1 MITQHF
7 IQQFDYSVNPIFS
20 EHHERVFS
28 DADNIQI
35 YEHIRVIDFW
45 VELYVQ
51 EKKLVQR
58 SSIELTIS
66 KEVEGIRTI
75 LHARSQANTLLRE
88 ALDLCLEEAHQYVLR
103 LMQFSEYPSYHY
115 DANRNVPF
123 DVDRY
128 NHMVQHGYCEY
139 QLPDTEAFKRYCKEQ
154 MEEARLMYKDAEDW
168 RGANWEGYDQT
179 EGYQLLKNFILDQ
192 HILDLVSAY
201 KGKEM
206 TFKYIAW
213 DYNHHRQLWFKNV
226 NGIEKRSPTN
236 YYHFDAD
243 PNVAKMMI
251 YLSDVTEQDGPFRYV
266 KGSHS
271 LGRSPF
277 IIGLHYGVDAKV
289 NPLIPAPFSRFKRNA
304 FTHNRALLMQLP
316 HAFLGSTHFG
326 DDLVDDSALSK
337 YLLDNTVVFTR
348 KAGAGIVFDGY
359 LGVHAGGN
367 PLSGERLAVQV
378 GFIQKKPTKLNPSSK
393 NSSLLAKGKRFIK
406 NRLGGKK

>member
-1 MITQHF
+1 MIKQHF
-7 IQQFDYSVNPIFS
+7 IQQFDYAVNPIFS
-20 EHHERVFS
+20 AHHERAFT
-28 DADNIQI
+28 DADNIAI
-35 YEHIRVIDFW
+35 YEHIRRIDFW
-45 VELYVQ
+45 VEVYLQ
-51 EKKLVQR
+51 EKKIVQR
-58 SSIELTIS
+58 VNIELSIS
-66 KEVEGIRTI
+66 KEVAGIRSI
-75 LHARSQANTLLRE
+75 LHARSQADTLLRE
-88 ALDLCLEEAHQYVLR
+88 ALDLCLQEAHNYVLR
-103 LMQFSEYPSYHY
+103 LMQFSDYPDYH
-115 DANRNVPF
+115 AKQKVNF
-123 DVDRY
+123 DLDRY
-128 NHMVQHGYCEY
+128 NHMVQYGYCEY
-139 QLPDTEAFKRYCKEQ
+139 QLPETDAFKRYCNEQ
-154 MEEARLMYKDAEDW
+154 MNEARLKYKDTDDW

-179 EGYQLLKNFILDQ
+179 EGYQILKNFILDQ

-213 DYNHHRQLWFKNV
+213 DYNHHRQQWFKNV
-226 NGIEKRSPTN
+226 NGVEKRSPTN

-251 YLSDVTEQDGPFRYV
+251 YLSDVGEQDGPFRYV

-277 IIGLHYGVDAKV
+277 TIGLHYGVDAKV

-326 DDLVDDSALSK
+326 DDLVEDSPLSK

-378 GFIQKKPTKLNPSSK
+378 GFIQKKPAKSKSSSS
-393 NSSLLAKGKRFIK
+393 NSSLLAKGKRFIQS
-406 NRLGGKK
+406 RIIGKK

>member
-20 EHHERVFS
+20 EHTERVFS
-28 DADNIQI
+28 DADNIAI
-35 YEHIRVIDFW
+35 YEQIRRIDFW
-45 VELYVQ
+45 VDVYLTEKHLVKKTQIEQTIQKSVQ
-51 EKKLVQR
+51 A
-58 SSIELTIS
+58 
-66 KEVEGIRTI
+66 IRVI
-75 LHARSQANTLLRE
+75 LHARTQTESLLRQ
-88 ALDLCLEEAHQYVLR
+88 AVDVCLEEAHQYVLR
-103 LMQFSEYPSYHY
+103 LMQFSEYPSYSY
-115 DANRNVPF
+115 KSGQAVSF
-123 DVDRY
+123 DTDRY

-139 QLPDTEAFKRYCKEQ
+139 QLPETTAFKQYCQLQ
-154 MEEARLMYKDAEDW
+154 MEEARMKYRDTDDW
-168 RGANWEGYDQT
+168 RGANWEGYDKT
-179 EGYQLLKNFILDQ
+179 EGYQILKNFILDQ

-206 TFKYIAW
+206 EFKYIAW

-226 NGIEKRSPTN
+226 NGVEKRSPTN

-251 YLSDVTEQDGPFRYV
+251 YLSDVNETDGPFRYV

-271 LGRSPF
+271 LARSPF
-277 IIGLHYGVDAKV
+277 TIGLHYGVDAKV
-289 NPLIPAPFSRFKRNA
+289 NPLVPAPFSRFRRNA

-326 DDLVDDSALSK
+326 DDLVENSALSR

-348 KAGAGIVFDGY
+348 PAGAGIVFDGY

-367 PLSGERLAVQV
+367 PISGERLAVQV
-378 GFIQKKPTKLNPSSK
+378 GFIQKKPKTSNNVQR
-393 NSSLLAKGKRFIK
+393 NSSLFAKGKRFIK
-406 NRLGGKK
+406 GQLLGKK